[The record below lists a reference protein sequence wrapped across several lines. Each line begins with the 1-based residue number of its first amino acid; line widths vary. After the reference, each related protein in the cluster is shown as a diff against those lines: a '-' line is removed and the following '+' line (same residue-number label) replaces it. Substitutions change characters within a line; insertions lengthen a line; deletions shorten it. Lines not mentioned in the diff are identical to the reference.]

1 MGQATLTRDRDLEP
15 GSPGSRSSRVVGAVA
30 LVLLLGVVGVAGWWG
45 LSGRQTLRSVAV
57 GEAIEIPGG
66 LMMVEEVRPEIMVH
80 DMAPGMT
87 MPDQIPDGYR
97 RFSVDL
103 LFQGGKGGT
112 MIEPA
117 DLYVAG
123 DGFGPVAPHRV
134 VGTVSPLPEGSTLA
148 RGVLFQ
154 TPIEVDNLWLGY
166 EGADTV
172 VTLEG
177 DLGEAHDHGDEAGA
191 VHDHADHDHDDE
203 GMVPDVEIEIDDS
216 KFLRSA
222 VTVEPGT
229 TVGWVNLDDGVPHT
243 VTFSEGGPDSGVMQS
258 GETFSV
264 ELDFAGT
271 YSYFCEIHP
280 SMRGR
285 IVVESG

>member
-1 MGQATLTRDRDLEP
+1 M
-15 GSPGSRSSRVVGAVA
+15 A

-103 LFQGGKGGT
+103 LFRGGEGGT

-148 RGVLFQ
+148 LGVLFQ

-222 VTVEPGT
+222 VTVEP
-229 TVGWVNLDDGVPHT
+229 
-243 VTFSEGGPDSGVMQS
+243 
-258 GETFSV
+258 
-264 ELDFAGT
+264 
-271 YSYFCEIHP
+271 
-280 SMRGR
+280 
-285 IVVESG
+285 